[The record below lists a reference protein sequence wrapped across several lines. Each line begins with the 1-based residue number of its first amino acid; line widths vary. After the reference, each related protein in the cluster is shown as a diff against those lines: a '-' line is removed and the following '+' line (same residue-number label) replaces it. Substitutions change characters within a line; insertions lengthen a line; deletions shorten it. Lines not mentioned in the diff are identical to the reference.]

1 MTFVYRFFRSGTKVI
16 FQGDMCSHVC
26 MHVNFVHIFIRHTC
40 LQAPPKNWA
49 GPGDE
54 ANISYARSTRCVA
67 VNYEVPVT
75 LYSVCIWAEKTSLFM
90 SSIFRIT
97 NNSFSNKIHNPLCN
111 PQSTLK
117 SRNPLWNPEI
127 HFEIQKSTL
136 KSRNPEIHVKF
147 RNPFWNSKSTWNP
160 VDFEILYAET
170 RRSGPLKLILVSLLS
185 DYKKNA
191 VS

>member
-1 MTFVYRFFRSGTKVI
+1 MKCLWHCILCASGLR
-16 FQGDMCSHVC
+16 
-26 MHVNFVHIFIRHTC
+26 RHC
-40 LQAPPKNWA
+40 
-49 GPGDE
+49 
-54 ANISYARSTRCVA
+54 
-67 VNYEVPVT
+67 
-75 LYSVCIWAEKTSLFM
+75 
-90 SSIFRIT
+90 SIFRIT
-97 NNSFSNKIHNPLCN
+97 KIFFQTKSRIHLENYPEIHFETQKSALKSRNPLWN
-111 PQSTLK
+111 PEIQKSALK